1 MPLADRIRS
10 MVVAAMLAAAGLGVC
25 GAMTTSF
32 AEDAKKPQVSPKISK
47 DEAKQQLEN
56 EQKALLDAKARAG
69 ELSSSI
75 AVIEKDRQA
84 LAQQLVGTASKI
96 KASET
101 ALTEIEGKL
110 DLLAKTKAK
119 LAKSLSGQHDVIVQL
134 LSALQ
139 RMGRDPPP
147 VVATNRSDALGMV
160 RSALMLTA
168 VFPDLKDKAL
178 ALAEEI
184 GSLETVIK
192 TQSVVAERQRAEKSA
207 IEAEQAKLDQLLSAK
222 RDELVQ
228 NQADFASARNDV
240 AEQQKKVATLADLM
254 NQLGNSASQKG
265 PVAKYDKKLES
276 GEAPGQVPGKV
287 ANSGAAAPPATPEE
301 DAKRYALLKPTSR
314 VEPAIPF
321 PEAKGLLPIP
331 VSGTRILSYG
341 QETKLGSRSKGIAI
355 KTRLSARVTSPC
367 DGWIVFAREF
377 RSYGQLLII
386 NAGGGYHI
394 LIAGMTQIDVTEGQ
408 FVLSGEPVGKMGSAQ
423 DAGQSDGAPD
433 KAGDKSGDGPVLYVE
448 FRNKER
454 PINPDPWWGEGQ
466 DKVQG

>member
-1 MPLADRIRS
+1 MTSLANRIRLLT
-10 MVVAAMLAAAGLGVC
+10 VTALFAAGLGIC
-25 GAMTTSF
+25 DSLA
-32 AEDAKKPQVSPKISK
+32 ADASK
-47 DEAKQQLEN
+47 MSRDEAKQQLEN
-56 EQKALLDAKARAG
+56 EKKALTEAKTRAS
-69 ELSSSI
+69 ELSTSI
-75 AVIEKDRQA
+75 AVIEKDKQA
-84 LAQQLVGTASKI
+84 LSQQLVGTAAKI
-96 KASET
+96 KASEA

-110 DLLAKTKAK
+110 DALGKDKAK
-119 LAKSLSGQHDVIVQL
+119 LAKSLAGQHDVIVQL

-168 VFPDLKDKAL
+168 VFPDLKVKAV

-192 TQSVVAERQRAEKSA
+192 TEEVIAERQKAEKTA
-207 IEAEQAKLDQLLSAK
+207 IEAEVAKLDQLLSAK

-228 NQADFASARNDV
+228 SQADFASARNDV
-240 AEQQKKVATLADLM
+240 VEQQKKVATLADLM
-254 NQLGNSASQKG
+254 AQLGKAADQKG
-265 PVAKYDKKLES
+265 PVATYDKKLEA
-276 GEAPGQVPGKV
+276 GAAPGQIAPKV
-287 ANSGAAAPPATPEE
+287 AANAGAGAPPAKPED
-301 DAKRYALLKPTSR
+301 DAKRYAMLKPTSR
-314 VEPAIPF
+314 VEPAMPF
-321 PEAKGLLPIP
+321 QDAKGLLPIP
-331 VSGTRILSYG
+331 VSGSRILSYG

-355 KTRLSARVTSPC
+355 RTRLSARVTSPC

-408 FVLSGEPVGKMGSAQ
+408 FVLSGEPVGKMGSAE
-423 DAGQSDGAPD
+423 DVAVTDGSSG
-433 KAGDKSGDGPVLYVE
+433 KTGGKSGDGPVLYVE

-454 PINPDPWWGEGQ
+454 PINPDPWWGLGQ